1 MQNSNTPIFFTLAL
15 IVVFFFPAE
24 VFAQDIPQLQDFNQ
38 TRIDYNQKGMVI
50 LGSWAVGNMVWGGI
64 GASQTT
70 GQTKAFHQ
78 MNLYWNSVNLIIAG
92 FGYWQATKETPGS
105 DFWAT
110 MESQQ
115 SIEKILLFNAGL
127 DLAYIAGGFYLKERG
142 LRNEKDQLVGFGK
155 SVILQGGFLLAFD
168 AVMYGFHQTQSK
180 ELQEIMQN
188 ISLGPTGFS
197 MVIPLN

>member
-1 MQNSNTPIFFTLAL
+1 MNNSNTPLFFAIALAF
-15 IVVFFFPAE
+15 VFFLPTE
-24 VFAQDIPQLQDFNQ
+24 VFAQETPQLQGFNQ
-38 TRIDYNQKGMVI
+38 TRIDYNQKGMII

-64 GASQTT
+64 GASQTS

-92 FGYWQATKETPGS
+92 FGYWQATEETPGT

-110 MESQQ
+110 MEAQQ
-115 SIEKILLFNAGL
+115 KMEKILLFNAGL

-142 LRNEKDQLVGFGK
+142 LRNEKDQLIGFGK
-155 SVILQGGFLLAFD
+155 SVILQGAFFLAFD
-168 AVMYGFHQTQSK
+168 GLMYSFHQTHSK

>member
-1 MQNSNTPIFFTLAL
+1 MQNSNTPIFFTLSL
-15 IVVFFFPAE
+15 IFVFFFPTE

-70 GQTKAFHQ
+70 GETKAFHQ

-92 FGYWQATKETPGS
+92 FGYWQATKETPGT

-110 MESQQ
+110 MEAQQ
-115 SIEKILLFNAGL
+115 KMEKILLFNGGL

-168 AVMYGFHQTQSK
+168 AVMYGFHQTHSK

-188 ISLGPTGFS
+188 VSLGPTGFS

>member
-1 MQNSNTPIFFTLAL
+1 MQNANSPIFFTLAL
-15 IVVFFFPAE
+15 ILVFFFPTE

-38 TRIDYNQKGMVI
+38 TRIGYNQKGMVI

-64 GASQTT
+64 GASQNT

-92 FGYWQATKETPGS
+92 FGYYQATKETPGT

-110 MESQQ
+110 MEAQQ
-115 SIEKILLFNAGL
+115 KMEKILLFNAGL

-142 LRNEKDQLVGFGK
+142 LRNEKDQLIGFGK
-155 SVILQGGFLLAFD
+155 SVILQGGFLLVFD
-168 AVMYGFHQTQSK
+168 AVMYGFHQTHSK
-180 ELQEIMQN
+180 ELHEIMQN
-188 ISLGPTGFS
+188 VSLGPTGFNFR
-197 MVIPLN
+197 IPL

>member
-1 MQNSNTPIFFTLAL
+1 MQNHNTPIFFTLAL
-15 IVVFFFPAE
+15 ILVFFFPME

-70 GQTKAFHQ
+70 GETKAFHQ
-78 MNLYWNSVNLIIAG
+78 MNLYWNSVNLVIAG
-92 FGYWQATKETPGS
+92 FGYYQATKEAPGS

-110 MESQQ
+110 MEAQQ
-115 SIEKILLFNAGL
+115 KIEKILLFNAGL

-142 LRNEKDQLVGFGK
+142 LRNQKDQLIGFGK

-168 AVMYGFHQTQSK
+168 AVLYGFHQTHSE

-188 ISLGPTGFS
+188 VSLGPTGFS
-197 MVIPLN
+197 MIIPLN

>member
-38 TRIDYNQKGMVI
+38 TRIDYNQKGMII

-64 GASQTT
+64 GASQTS

-92 FGYWQATKETPGS
+92 VGYWQATKENPGT

-110 MESQQ
+110 MEAQQ

-142 LRNEKDQLVGFGK
+142 LRNEKDQLIGFGK

-168 AVMYGFHQTQSK
+168 AVMYGFHQTHSK

>member
-1 MQNSNTPIFFTLAL
+1 MQNSNTPIFFTLSL
-15 IVVFFFPAE
+15 IFVFFFPTE
-24 VFAQDIPQLQDFNQ
+24 IFAQDIPQLQDFNQ

-70 GQTKAFHQ
+70 GETKAFHQ

-92 FGYWQATKETPGS
+92 FGYYQATKETPGT

-110 MESQQ
+110 MEAQQ
-115 SIEKILLFNAGL
+115 KMEKILLFNAGL

-142 LRNEKDQLVGFGK
+142 LRNEKDQLIGFGK

-168 AVMYGFHQTQSK
+168 AVMYGFHQTHSK

-188 ISLGPTGFS
+188 VSLGPTGFS

>member
-1 MQNSNTPIFFTLAL
+1 MQNSNTPIFFTIAL
-15 IVVFFFPAE
+15 IFVFSFPTE
-24 VFAQDIPQLQDFNQ
+24 VFAQDIPQLHDFNQ

-70 GQTKAFHQ
+70 GETKAFHQ

-92 FGYWQATKETPGS
+92 FGYWQATKETPGT

-110 MESQQ
+110 MEAQQ
-115 SIEKILLFNAGL
+115 SIDKILLFNAGL

-168 AVMYGFHQTQSK
+168 AVMYGFHLTHSK

-197 MVIPLN
+197 VRIPL